1 MALIT
6 EVEEDK
12 TDKVGEFDKSQ
23 EITDRILWHNRHV
36 PSLQALW
43 ADTQEGKGEL
53 TIEDSL
59 LLYSGRLIVL
69 DINNLCTDLIQ
80 EAHNQVSTG
89 HLGQDK
95 IY

>member
-1 MALIT
+1 M
-6 EVEEDK
+6 
-12 TDKVGEFDKSQ
+12 DKVGEFDKSQ
-23 EITDRILWHNRHV
+23 EITNRILWHNCHV
-36 PSLQALW
+36 PLLQALQ

-69 DINNLCTDLIQ
+69 DIDSLRIDLIQ

-89 HLGQDK
+89 HPGQDK
-95 IY
+95 TYRLLRPRYY